1 MHSQKDSNTNG
12 GLITS
17 MTSFGY
23 KEEQK
28 HSEISLMTSL
38 KNSSNEITDDE
49 KKLFELKNQ
58 IPLAKS
64 DVHLIIEAGEE

>member
-1 MHSQKDSNTNG
+1 
-12 GLITS
+12 
-17 MTSFGY
+17 
-23 KEEQK
+23 
-28 HSEISLMTSL
+28 MTSL